1 MNIIDRY
8 IIKQFISTLFFALM
22 ALCVIFLIVN
32 LMENLEEF
40 LREKLDFIIIAR
52 YYLSLFPEILKILT
66 PIAMLLA
73 VLFTFGKLSN
83 MNEVTAMKTGGL
95 SLYRMMLPMVFLSLF
110 ISFGQLAFN
119 GWIVP
124 EANRT
129 KLEIEKV
136 YLKKSGKASSIYDLY
151 LKDTPLK
158 NIIMSYYNPERKEGS
173 TIAIEE
179 FTSRMNPRLATR
191 IEAQKMRW
199 DSTGQW
205 KLLNGISRTFYD
217 DSIAV
222 EAFDTTYISLNTKHN
237 QIEQLKRE
245 PEEMTLPEY
254 ESYIELLKR
263 GGKDVTKHIIDYH
276 GMIAFPFANFIVV
289 LFGVPFASV
298 KKKGGIAIQIAAA
311 MIIAFAYLIFTEI
324 GKTVGYTMEIE
335 PILSAWMANII
346 FLFLGIIVVI
356 RART

>member
-8 IIKQFISTLFFALM
+8 IVKQFISTLFFALI
-22 ALCVIFLIVN
+22 ALCIIFLIVN

-40 LREKLDFIIIAR
+40 LREKLEFGIIAK

-83 MNEVTAMKTGGL
+83 VNEITAMKTGGL
-95 SLYRMMLPMVFLSLF
+95 SLYRMMIPMVLLSLL
-110 ISFGQLAFN
+110 ISGGQLVFN
-119 GWIVP
+119 GWVVP

-173 TIAIEE
+173 TVAIEE
-179 FTSRMNPRLATR
+179 FSSRMHPRLSRR

-199 DSTGQW
+199 DSTGKW
-205 KLLNGISRTFYD
+205 KLLNGITRVFYD
-217 DSIAV
+217 DSISV
-222 EAFDTTYISLNTKHN
+222 EVFDTTFITLNTQHY
-237 QIEQLKRE
+237 QIEKLKKD

-254 ESYIELLKR
+254 EEYIELLKR
-263 GGKDVTKHIIDYH
+263 GGKDVTKHVIDYH

-324 GKTVGYTMEIE
+324 GKTIGYTMELE
-335 PILSAWMANII
+335 PILSAWMSNII
-346 FLFLGIIVVI
+346 FLVLGIIVVF